1 MADALVV
8 SGAGTGEPTDPTDLE
23 AVRAA
28 VPAATLMVGSGVTAV
43 NAASVLTLADG
54 AIIGSSVM
62 VGGVAGAGVDP
73 ERAQRL
79 VDAAH
84 G

>member
-1 MADALVV
+1 
-8 SGAGTGEPTDPTDLE
+8 
-23 AVRAA
+23 
-28 VPAATLMVGSGVTAV
+28 MVGSGVTAD